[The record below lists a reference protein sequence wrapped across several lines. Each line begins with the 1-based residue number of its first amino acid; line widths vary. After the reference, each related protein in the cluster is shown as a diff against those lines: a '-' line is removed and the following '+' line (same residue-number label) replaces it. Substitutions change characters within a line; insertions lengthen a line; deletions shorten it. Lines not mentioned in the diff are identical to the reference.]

1 MSERYTRVAKAVA
14 ESAEYTAANT
24 LSESGQEG
32 AMSTNTESRQSE
44 STGSGVAD
52 AFIDV
57 FDGVDEINR
66 AKAERQKEL
75 RKRRHQLKIIADAA
89 LASIL
94 LVE

>member
-52 AFIDV
+52 AFIDIMNTA
-57 FDGVDEINR
+57 EENR
-66 AKAERQKEL
+66 LAKIEREKNMVRSYRL
-75 RKRRHQLKIIADAA
+75 ALIANAA
-89 LASIL
+89 ISSI
-94 LVE
+94 

>member
-24 LSESGQEG
+24 LSESGQEE

-44 STGSGVAD
+44 STGSRVAD

-57 FDGVDEINR
+57 FDELDD
-66 AKAERQKEL
+66 AKVKRQKEL
-75 RKRRHQLKIIADAA
+75 RKRRYQLKIIADAA
-89 LASIL
+89 LASI
-94 LVE
+94 

>member
-1 MSERYTRVAKAVA
+1 
-14 ESAEYTAANT
+14 
-24 LSESGQEG
+24 
-32 AMSTNTESRQSE
+32 MSTNTESQQSE
-44 STGSGVAD
+44 STGSKVAD

-75 RKRRHQLKIIADAA
+75 RKRRYQLKIIADAA

>member
-44 STGSGVAD
+44 STGSRVAD

-57 FDGVDEINR
+57 FDGVNELDD
-66 AKAERQKEL
+66 AKVKRQKEL
-75 RKRRHQLKIIADAA
+75 WKRRYQLKIIADAA
-89 LASIL
+89 LTSI
-94 LVE
+94 

>member
-44 STGSGVAD
+44 STGSKVAN
-52 AFIDV
+52 ALIDIMNTAEENRLA
-57 FDGVDEINR
+57 EI
-66 AKAERQKEL
+66 ERQKNMVRDYRL
-75 RKRRHQLKIIADAA
+75 ALVANAA
-89 LASIL
+89 ISSI
-94 LVE
+94 

>member
-24 LSESGQEG
+24 LSESGQEE

-44 STGSGVAD
+44 STGSRVAD

-57 FDGVDEINR
+57 FDGVNEIHG
-66 AKAERQKEL
+66 AKVKRQKEL
-75 RKRRHQLKIIADAA
+75 SKRRYQLKIIADAA
-89 LASIL
+89 LASI
-94 LVE
+94 

>member
-24 LSESGQEG
+24 LSESGQEE

-44 STGSGVAD
+44 STGSRVAD

-57 FDGVDEINR
+57 FDGVNEIDD
-66 AKAERQKEL
+66 AKVKRQKEL
-75 RKRRHQLKIIADAA
+75 SKRRYQLKIIADAA
-89 LASIL
+89 LASI
-94 LVE
+94 

>member
-44 STGSGVAD
+44 STGSEVAD
-52 AFIDV
+52 ALIDIMNTAEKNRLA
-57 FDGVDEINR
+57 EI
-66 AKAERQKEL
+66 ERQKNMVRDYRL
-75 RKRRHQLKIIADAA
+75 VLVANAA
-89 LASIL
+89 ISSI
-94 LVE
+94 